1 MQYTEIKGFLSLSTW
16 PGALARLGFALLLC
30 SGLGACVSQTLR
42 TVDMTPPQQFAGAQP
57 EDQLLDLGI
66 AVLDPM
72 IPETYDEQVK
82 RRVHP
87 DIRRA
92 EAQFIPYFAKN
103 LLQSTGNWGAV
114 RVVPEAT
121 RAVDVSVTGKI
132 LQSDGERLELEWS
145 VTDARGVQWF
155 TRTYRALASK
165 YAYSDT
171 VPPEIDPFQ
180 ANYKNL
186 ADDML
191 AYRQKLSAETVREIR
206 ATAELRFAREFAPDA
221 FAGHVRERPEGGFQ
235 LTRRPAADDPMLARV
250 RQVREREYL
259 FIDTLD
265 EHYANFHRKMFA
277 SYDNWRA
284 ATYEEAVTLRELQ
297 AQAKAKTLAGVGAIV
312 GGIGGIYESDSPY
325 VDATGLVAIGAG
337 AALIKSA
344 VNKRNEAAM
353 QAEVL
358 QELGVAAEAEIV
370 PHSIELEN
378 QTVSLQGTVQEQ
390 YQELRRILRKVY
402 FEDLGL
408 KPPPAPP
415 EAG

>member
-1 MQYTEIKGFLSLSTW
+1 MQLTEVKRSLFL
-16 PGALARLGFALLLC
+16 GARLEELGRLGFALLLC
-30 SGLGACVSQTLR
+30 AGLGACVSQTVR

-57 EDQLLDLGI
+57 EEHLLDLGI

-72 IPETYDEQVK
+72 IPETYDEQVQ

-114 RVVPEAT
+114 RVVPQAT
-121 RAVDVSVTGKI
+121 HAVDASVTGRI
-132 LQSDGERLELEWS
+132 LESDGERLAVEWT
-145 VTDARGVQWF
+145 VTDARGVKWF

-191 AYRQKLSAETVREIR
+191 AYRQTLSPETVREIR
-206 ATAELRFAREFAPDA
+206 ATAEMRFAREFAPDA
-221 FAGHVRERPEGGFQ
+221 FAGHVRKRPDGGFQ
-235 LTRRPAADDPMLARV
+235 LTRLPAADDPMLARV

-265 EHYANFHRKMFA
+265 EYYANFHRNMFA

-284 ATYEEAVTLRELQ
+284 ATYEEAIALRELQ
-297 AQAKAKTLAGVGAIV
+297 AQAKAKTLAGLGAIV

-325 VDATGLVAIGAG
+325 VDASGLVAIGAG
-337 AALIKSA
+337 ALLIKSA
-344 VNKRNEAAM
+344 VNKRHEAAM

-370 PHSIELEN
+370 PHAIELEN

-408 KPPPAPP
+408 KPPPEPP